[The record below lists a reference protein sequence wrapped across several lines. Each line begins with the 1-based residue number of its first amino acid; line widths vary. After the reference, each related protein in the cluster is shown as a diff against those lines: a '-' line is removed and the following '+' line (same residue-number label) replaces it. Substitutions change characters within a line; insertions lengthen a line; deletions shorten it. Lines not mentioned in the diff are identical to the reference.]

1 MKTRLPS
8 LKECSEMWARNIIGL
23 SGIFH
28 EVKTN
33 AFSSFISFP
42 WYLEMENIRK
52 KKKKKEESVHK
63 IQESITSVQVLD
75 RFIQR
80 LLSWLMNRVLMYRSC
95 FLLGLQGGQ
104 RELRKD
110 WTEVWLNTLHE
121 ICCAFLRVL
130 VQPWPV
136 GKTFTWLYEFR

>member
-1 MKTRLPS
+1 MLWNVGQKHYRLVWDLPWS
-8 LKECSEMWARNIIGL
+8 QNKCLLQLYFFSMILGDGKYQKEE
-23 SGIFH
+23 
-28 EVKTN
+28 
-33 AFSSFISFP
+33 
-42 WYLEMENIRK
+42 
-52 KKKKKEESVHK
+52 KKKEESVHK

-80 LLSWLMNRVLMYRSC
+80 LLSWLMNRVLRYRSC

-136 GKTFTWLYEFR
+136 GKTFTWFYEFR